1 MNTRARSPTI
11 RVLHVTDEQDSVEV
25 VTGAL
30 ERADDRIEVVTARS
44 VDEGLGRLAG
54 DPIDCVVSDYDLPGR
69 NGLEFLEAVRETHGD
84 LPFVLYTDDGSEG
97 VASEAVSAGVTE
109 YLPKRSV
116 TENPGRL
123 AGRCLD
129 AARGYRDRRQA
140 VERRCLLGVVRDVGR
155 VLLRADTCEELDQ
168 GVCDVIADA
177 DPYCFVWIGDREPGS
192 RRITPRA
199 RPTGGGG
206 LADELSAAMEDEAD
220 WNPAVEALDARE
232 IRVVHDAED
241 SPCGPW
247 RELALERGF
256 RSSAAVPLVHESE
269 DHGVLNVYAARP
281 GAFDGSGRSI
291 LIDLGADIAHAR
303 HALRIRG
310 DLKRTAGRLEALFE
324 NSPNMIDIHDADGT
338 ILEAN
343 PRMCEK
349 LGYSEDELR
358 GMRVWEIDRTI
369 DPERAVSVWATMEPG
384 DRYELEGSYRRR
396 DGSTFPVE
404 VHLQRLGEEEDERF
418 VVISRDIS
426 ERKRQERKRERILD
440 RVTDAIIEVDEDW
453 RFTTVDDRAEE
464 LVGMTEEDLL
474 GESVWEVFS
483 EAVGTQFEE
492 KYRRVMETRE
502 PTSFEAYYR
511 GFDGWFTVQAYP
523 DEGGGMSCY
532 FQEVTERKERERE
545 LEQYEAI
552 VENTEDGIYVFDTD
566 GRFEFVNRRVVD
578 VSGIGRDA
586 WVDEH
591 VSILADLGTLSERE
605 VGAVEEGIEA
615 IGHGCTD
622 EVSIELTPDVQ
633 TDLRVL
639 ELRLTAFP
647 AEEGPDRIIG
657 FSRDVTERK
666 RHERE
671 LERKNERLEEFVR
684 VVSHDLRNPLNVAE
698 GMLELAREDFDNDRL
713 DDVERAHGRMRV
725 LIDDLLRYARE
736 GETAMDVQPIAL
748 AGTVEGCW
756 ENVGTSGA
764 TLVVDT
770 ERTVHADASRLR
782 QLLENLIRNAVDH
795 GGTNVTVTVGDLD
808 DGFYVADDGPGIP
821 PEKQDAVFEVGYS
834 TNREG
839 TGFGLAIAREVADA
853 QGWEIDVTA
862 SEAGGARF
870 ELTGVDTS

>member
-1 MNTRARSPTI
+1 MNTRARSPAI

-25 VTGAL
+25 VTGAF

-338 ILEAN
+338 IVEAN

-369 DPERAVSVWATMEPG
+369 DPENAAALWDTIESGERH
-384 DRYELEGSYRRR
+384 ELEGSYRCR
-396 DGSTFPVE
+396 DGLTFPAE
-404 VHLQRLGEEEDERF
+404 VHLQRLGEGKDGPF
-418 VVISRDIS
+418 VVISRDI
-426 ERKRQERKRERILD
+426 
-440 RVTDAIIEVDEDW
+440 
-453 RFTTVDDRAEE
+453 
-464 LVGMTEEDLL
+464 
-474 GESVWEVFS
+474 
-483 EAVGTQFEE
+483 
-492 KYRRVMETRE
+492 
-502 PTSFEAYYR
+502 
-511 GFDGWFTVQAYP
+511 
-523 DEGGGMSCY
+523 
-532 FQEVTERKERERE
+532 
-545 LEQYEAI
+545 
-552 VENTEDGIYVFDTD
+552 
-566 GRFEFVNRRVVD
+566 
-578 VSGIGRDA
+578 
-586 WVDEH
+586 
-591 VSILADLGTLSERE
+591 
-605 VGAVEEGIEA
+605 
-615 IGHGCTD
+615 
-622 EVSIELTPDVQ
+622 
-633 TDLRVL
+633 
-639 ELRLTAFP
+639 
-647 AEEGPDRIIG
+647 
-657 FSRDVTERK
+657 TERK

-698 GMLELAREDFDNDRL
+698 GMLDLAREDFDNDRL
-713 DDVERAHGRMRV
+713 DDVERAHRRMRV
-725 LIDDLLRYARE
+725 LIDDLLRYAQE

-748 AGTVEGCW
+748 AGMVEGCW
-756 ENVGTSGA
+756 ENVETSGA

-821 PEKQDAVFEVGYS
+821 PEKRDAVFEVGYS

-870 ELTGVDTS
+870 DLTGVDTS